1 MQKDYCTS
9 HWVMRQIRV
18 RYPTSHL
25 CVILTQDD
33 FVNPVK
39 NKVDNS
45 EKNEHWISYLKVR
58 SRSAT
63 MTANMIDEN
72 VRSHCSMEVF
82 TWSDSK

>member
-1 MQKDYCTS
+1 
-9 HWVMRQIRV
+9 MRQIRV
-18 RYPTSHL
+18 IYPTSHL

-45 EKNEHWISYLKVR
+45 EKNEHRVSYLKVR

-63 MTANMIDEN
+63 MTANMIEEN
-72 VRSHCSMEVF
+72 ARLHCSMEVF